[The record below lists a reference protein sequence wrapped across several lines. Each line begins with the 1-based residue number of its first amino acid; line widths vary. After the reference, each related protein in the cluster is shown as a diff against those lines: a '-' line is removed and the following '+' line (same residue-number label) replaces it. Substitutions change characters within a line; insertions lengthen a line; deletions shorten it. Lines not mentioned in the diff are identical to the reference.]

1 MCDCLSQREQRHEG
15 EIPMDEARV
24 RALLRAQFPQWADL
38 QLREWDEQGTDHTLF
53 RLGDDMVVRMP
64 IRPFNNAALE
74 EQQCGREARWLPFL
88 APQVPLALPEPR
100 GLGTPTEDY
109 PWHWSIVSWIPG
121 ERATRENIDRERA
134 AVDLAAF
141 IRALHAV
148 DATDGPPAGAVTF
161 GRGLPL
167 RRGARLIRDAIDR
180 VADRYDVAPIRA
192 AFEEALE
199 VGDWDRPPVWFH
211 GDLDGNLIS
220 RDGVLVGVIDS
231 AYGVGDPAC
240 DLMAGW
246 TLFTGKSRAA
256 FFEALDLD
264 EATKIRSRGW
274 VLAPACYGL
283 TYYAKVPSMLRKTE
297 QAIAYA
303 LAD

>member
-1 MCDCLSQREQRHEG
+1 
-15 EIPMDEARV
+15 MDETRV
-24 RALLRAQFPQWADL
+24 RSLLEAQFPQWAEL
-38 QLREWDEQGTDHTLF
+38 PLHEHSEQGTDHTLF

-64 IRPFNNAALE
+64 IRPFNGAPLE
-74 EQQCGREARWLPFL
+74 AQQCGREATWLPFL
-88 APQVPLALPEPR
+88 APQVPLALPEPIA
-100 GLGTPTEDY
+100 LGSPTDDY

-121 ERATRENIDRERA
+121 VRAQRDNVDLERA
-134 AVDLAAF
+134 AVDLAGF

-148 DATDGPPAGAVTF
+148 DADDGPPPGRATF

-167 RRGARLIRDAIDR
+167 RLGAERIRDAIDR
-180 VADRYDVAPIRA
+180 AAQRYDVAPMRA
-192 AFEEALE
+192 AFEAALE
-199 VGDWDRPPVWFH
+199 VGDWERPPVWFH
-211 GDLDGNLIS
+211 GDLDGNLIA

-246 TLFTGKSRAA
+246 TLFRGRSRAA
-256 FFEALDLD
+256 FFEAVDLD
-264 EATKIRSRGW
+264 EATVIRARGW

-283 TYYAKVPSMLRKTE
+283 TYYATVPSMLAKME
-297 QAIAYA
+297 AAIASA